1 MLRKKDVFTVINPIP
16 GFIPRQLAI
25 DILHSHS
32 EVITLNPLV
41 LSHKPIPAPQN
52 AETDEYYSTWYEITE
67 RIQLVP
73 GIGKMGASVIKF
85 NGCFHD
91 MPWGLQTHIY
101 APMNI
106 DLRHKYRIAGNQPGV
121 ESPEVPEIGSAA
133 LGVPADGLYL
143 RQDIEIKCNITML
156 SFVKSQMKKAGGE
169 MVQRMIKKAELLDA
183 GILQAMIEDGKLKT
197 INPADRSTS
206 LRSPLPSPTSLRYSP
221 SVTGSP
227 PVGTSPTPY
236 QVPRVESTYAGYQ
249 YKRPGTSGSH
259 RSVPPHLLHPG
270 AHGLGVHDG
279 PQELPTE
286 VSSPPA
292 PVEMPGDFV
301 HASPNQQPERQSPRH
316 APTGSPLQSPRES
329 LMDPTQRASASASP
343 NPSAGGQWAN
353 PGSRPASHTSSLG
366 SPGLLA
372 DGKGFAQPLASHQET
387 REEHQ
392 APPLAPYNPA
402 DYAKLPPGQP
412 QYTTTERTELTH
424 SRWFLQ
430 EGGSCNVLHGTRP
443 STAGFAHRRVARGP
457 AGADLCEKLWEWTDE
472 YFFGST
478 TRCQPRCALI

>member
-1 MLRKKDVFTVINPIP
+1 MLRKRDVFTVINPIP

-67 RIQLVP
+67 RIQFVP

-101 APMNI
+101 APMNV

-121 ESPEVPEIGSAA
+121 EPPEVPEIGLAS

-143 RQDIEIKCNITML
+143 RQDIEIKCNITVL

-169 MVQRMIKKAELLDA
+169 MVKRMIKKAELLDA

-197 INPADRSTS
+197 INPADRS
-206 LRSPLPSPTSLRYSP
+206 LPYRSPLPSPTSLRYSP
-221 SVTGSP
+221 SVSGSP
-227 PVGTSPTPY
+227 PVGSPPTPY

-249 YKRPGTSGSH
+249 YKRPSTSGSYG
-259 RSVPPHLLHPG
+259 SVRHQAQPG
-270 AHGLGVHDG
+270 AYGLGVHDI

-286 VSSPPA
+286 VSSPPAQA

-301 HASPNQQPERQSPRH
+301 HASPNLQPERQSPQQ
-316 APTGSPLQSPRES
+316 APPGSPRQIHRES
-329 LMDPTQRASASASP
+329 LIDRGQRWANTGLASCLHEPQPGIAG
-343 NPSAGGQWAN
+343 SAGGWEDYQAE
-353 PGSRPASHTSSLG
+353 
-366 SPGLLA
+366 
-372 DGKGFAQPLASHQET
+372 AQVQRHAH
-387 REEHQ
+387 
-392 APPLAPYNPA
+392 PPQFAPYNPA
-402 DYAKLPPGQP
+402 DYAKPQPGQ
-412 QYTTTERTELTH
+412 QYNY
-424 SRWFLQ
+424 SR
-430 EGGSCNVLHGTRP
+430 
-443 STAGFAHRRVARGP
+443 
-457 AGADLCEKLWEWTDE
+457 
-472 YFFGST
+472 
-478 TRCQPRCALI
+478 